1 MTDKEPRGLY
11 EIYNLIVEEKATFE
25 DYKEFVIRLGLSSLS
40 KDGLLAMF
48 KADRRKDL
56 DI

>member
-48 KADRRKDL
+48 KADRKKDL